1 MGGGSFG
8 MSRSRSGSTATEESQ
23 GYGYQGST
31 SQDTSQAYSQSQ
43 SAGQSTST
51 QNIAFEDLFKSLYG
65 GATNAAAKATMSAP
79 QLTQTAQQLFTGGT
93 GFLDQLAGGGAGA
106 SYLEERLNGNPQLQ
120 DQITQLGEDINKF
133 YGENV
138 NTRIRANA
146 VSGGTL
152 GGGRQGVAEGA
163 AAEAAGRQFTQGA
176 TQLRAA
182 DLAATDQ
189 AASQLFES
197 QNQAAQI
204 GLSGLPGLFDL
215 AQSGNN
221 AELGVYGT
229 LSQILGGPTTLTQQ
243 QSTDFSSATSAQIAE
258 AFSRA
263 FGENFSTSKGS
274 SSSFG
279 RSNAFNMSG
288 YVGVGGA

>member
-8 MSRSRSGSTATEESQ
+8 MSKSRSGSTATEEST
-23 GYGYQGST
+23 GYGYTGST
-31 SQDTSQAYSQSQ
+31 SSDVSQSLSQSQ

-51 QNIAFEDLFKSLYG
+51 QGIAFEDLFKQLYG
-65 GATNAAAKATMSAP
+65 GATGAAANATMGAP

-93 GFLDQLAGGGAGA
+93 DFLNTLSSGGAGGQ
-106 SYLEERLNGNPQLQ
+106 YLEQRLQGNPQLQ
-120 DQITQLGEDINKF
+120 SQIDLLGEDINKF

-138 NTRIRANA
+138 NTRIRGNA

-176 TQLRAA
+176 AQLRAA
-182 DLAATDQ
+182 DLEATDN
-189 AASQLFES
+189 AAAQFQTA
-197 QNQAAQI
+197 QNQAAAT
-204 GLSGLPGLFDL
+204 GLSALPGLFGL

-221 AELGVYGT
+221 AELDVYGT

-243 QSTDFSSATSAQIAE
+243 QSTDFSTATSAQIAE

-263 FGENFSTSKGS
+263 FGENFSQSKGT

-288 YVGVGGA
+288 YVGVGG